1 MWGYLRSFDTDL
13 LSQLER
19 MREDMEALFGARP
32 GSSGIRSVAAGT
44 YPAINVGASPTRVD
58 VYVFAAGVDPNSL
71 DISIQQNLLTISGE
85 RKDGLPDEIQL
96 YRRERFTGDFRR
108 VITLPEDI
116 DPDKVQA
123 NYRDGVL
130 HVIIERREEIKPRR
144 IEVK

>member
-13 LSQLER
+13 FSQLER
-19 MREDMEALFGARP
+19 MRQEMDAMFGARP
-32 GSSGIRSVAAGT
+32 GSAGIRSVASGT
-44 YPAINVGASPTRVD
+44 FPAINVGASASRVD
-58 VYVFAAGVDPNSL
+58 VYVFAAGVDPQSL

-85 RKDGLPDEIQL
+85 RKAALPEDVQL
-96 YRRERFTGDFRR
+96 YRRERFSGGFRR
-108 VITLPEDI
+108 VITLPEDV

-130 HVIIERREEIKPRR
+130 HLMVDRREEVKPRR

>member
-13 LSQLER
+13 FSQLER
-19 MREDMEALFGARP
+19 MRQEMDAMFGARP
-32 GSSGIRSVAAGT
+32 GSAGIRSVASGT
-44 YPAINVGASPTRVD
+44 FPAINVAASPSRVD
-58 VYVFAAGVDPNSL
+58 VYVFAAGVDPQSL

-85 RKDGLPDEIQL
+85 RKAALPEDVQL
-96 YRRERFTGDFRR
+96 YRRERFSGGFRR
-108 VITLPEDI
+108 VITLPEDV

-130 HVIIERREEIKPRR
+130 HLMVDRREEVKPRR